1 MAPLFGSLSMSKL
14 GWRYTSDI
22 VAFTCLVFAI
32 IYYAFG
38 GGSKAFSKTLANF
51 REKESDF
58 KEPLLPVPQDS
69 L

>member
-1 MAPLFGSLSMSKL
+1 MSQL

-22 VAFTCLVFAI
+22 VAFTCIVFAI

-38 GGSKAFSKTLANF
+38 GGSQAFSKTVANF
-51 REKESDF
+51 REKQSDF
-58 KEPLLPVPQDS
+58 TVPLLPVPQDN